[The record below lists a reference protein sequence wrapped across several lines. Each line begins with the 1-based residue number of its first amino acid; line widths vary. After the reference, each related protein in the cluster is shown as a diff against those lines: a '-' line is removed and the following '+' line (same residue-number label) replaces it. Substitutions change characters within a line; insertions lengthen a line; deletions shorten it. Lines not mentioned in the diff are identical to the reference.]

1 MQPSRSLTL
10 LAAALL
16 VLGLSGA
23 TASADYGSMSPR
35 ALIERSITSPS
46 AAERAQIRGHLARHH
61 PDSGEG
67 LTALAWLAKQNGEH
81 EEGMRLYRQATERAP
96 DLWLAWFNLA
106 MDVRDFT
113 GDGRESLRLLEQ
125 ALAAAPSQGYIV
137 RAIYFHHIEEL
148 EDREAADRFLAEQRA
163 RLGSDFWAFPMI
175 EALVAEFTERDP
187 ARAADLYLRAALA
200 GGDEETIQRYLDLS
214 LDTLRADPATVLR
227 NAVAYAERFDDAA
240 AYRMIADRLADFGN
254 RPAALDFYRTAMRAD
269 PHAEVLR
276 QAIDKLLNDLPAEV
290 LGFVD
295 DWAPRLD
302 RVWLAAHVH
311 AETFDRYRFD
321 PERARPL
328 WERAIALA
336 PHDQARATAVAGAV
350 IQMHDRY
357 DLEAAHRL
365 LTDQIARLPEGG
377 NRNHLIS
384 FLLENRIRAG
394 DHAAATNASALLPD
408 DAPGVNASWLQ
419 AERQTLNR
427 AILLEAERQAF
438 YRRNPFL
445 QNWDERFGESLT
457 LAVEFE
463 INAATLRPSSFPLL
477 DEAARALQAPGGEDY
492 VFLIEGHTDITGSDA
507 INLPLSEHRAAAV
520 ADYLSR
526 NHGIPRERL
535 QTVGYGPYHPIA
547 TNETDEG
554 RQRNRR
560 VEIRPYGNV
569 GEPEVTA
576 SGALDASAMAV
587 SDDGR
592 LLATGLGPIQL
603 WDTRRQV
610 RVRELYRGGRER
622 VFSPNSRY
630 LAVSSRYTEVGGAI
644 TNTLYIY
651 DTKTGHA
658 VATLP
663 DTSLIRSIAWSP
675 FSDEVAFANDGGYVR
690 IYSLRERRVRAVERV
705 GPVRNIA
712 RVEWLADGR
721 LVTDQVRGSGLTVWD
736 AEDLMPLQRLPGGH
750 WPHAMR
756 ASRDGRWLVQVD
768 NDRTIGIY
776 DTETW
781 ELRTL
786 ASPHLIPNRMVPHPS
801 RPWMLLNDFT
811 GSSASV
817 ALLDLENARLIA
829 AAPAG
834 NGAENEAGIGFSPD
848 GSRVLLAEGDVV
860 RWLDSETLTEVGRL
874 EGLAVESSG
883 LLLDEENLN
892 IVTEDAEGAYV
903 FSLSTGRR
911 VHRMVTDSEHG
922 WAALGGGRFAAVDRD
937 GHLVVFDSND
947 FSERRHQSLGFAPT
961 RRLVAD
967 GSYIVAAGLPHGQA
981 ESENAVG
988 VVAVFDSETLQER
1001 HRLEIP
1007 LVTAPLRFGRVLDLE
1022 IGFLAASARQGVF
1035 ALITQWRDGWGQPTS
1050 YSDRVQLFRLDDGSP
1065 VSEIRYGGRP
1075 FYLDFRDNEDGVA
1088 LTVAGEG
1095 EFRFSLEGA
1104 FLRRETVESG
1114 FGIELADGRTLR
1126 WARDFI
1132 QLGDRRVFRPDSLR
1146 NLVAVESANMVIA
1159 QTLANE
1165 LLFFDL
1171 AELELHLT
1179 IVVKR
1184 DDQWIAYTPEGY
1196 YSASANGT
1204 EGVYWSLGDNYLPFD
1219 AVRGSLERTHIV
1231 QQRLEALM
1239 AGRPRPEPRT
1249 EPGPALDPSLFE
1261 TPYRVALAS
1270 ASGIETDEAVYRL
1283 RLTIAKASAELPD
1296 PEIRYSLNGRPVPLG
1311 RGFEE
1316 EAFWDQGESDD
1327 EELLGIERA
1336 FALQEGYNRIE
1347 AALLFRGAEIERQ
1360 VAEVTRRVSQPSGPV
1375 SPTAQLWFFGVG
1387 ISDYEIATQNL
1398 EYAHRDAEE
1407 LARALAAQE
1416 GVLFSRVNTRVLT
1429 NAEATERNV
1438 RIEMND
1444 FLRQAAEEDLIVVF
1458 LAGHGVQ
1465 DNEQNLYL
1473 MTHDA
1478 DMQRPF
1484 TGMSLDLFRDFL
1496 RSRPINQKAMLLLDI
1511 CHAGSVGPRR
1521 RGRVVAEDAIQ
1532 QLSDG
1537 TGTVVFAS
1545 STGAQSSLEGPEFG
1559 GGHGAFTAALLEAVT
1574 GAADREAG
1582 NGDGLNSLHEIIS
1595 YTSRRV
1601 PQLTG
1606 GAQHPTVP
1614 MLENVRDFPISLAGP

>member
-1 MQPSRSLTL
+1 MQPSRSLAL
-10 LAAALL
+10 LAATLL
-16 VLGLSGA
+16 VLGLSAA
-23 TASADYGSMSPR
+23 TALADYGSMSPR
-35 ALIERSITSPS
+35 ALIERSIVTPS

-61 PDSGEG
+61 PESGEG
-67 LTALAWLAKQNGEH
+67 LAARAWLAKQSGAH

-106 MDVRDFT
+106 VDVRDFT
-113 GDGRESLRLLEQ
+113 GDGQEALRLLER
-125 ALAAAPSQGYIV
+125 ALAAEPSEGYIV
-137 RAIYFHHIEEL
+137 RALYFHYLEEL
-148 EDREAADRFLAEQRA
+148 EDRAAADRFLAEQRS

-175 EALVAEFTERDP
+175 EALLAEFTDRDLP
-187 ARAADLYLRAALA
+187 RAADLYLRAALA
-200 GGDEETIQRYLDLS
+200 GGDEETIQLYLEIS
-214 LDTLRADPATVLR
+214 LDRLRADPATVLR
-227 NAVAYAERFDDAA
+227 NAVAYAERFDDAT

-254 RPAALDFYRTAMRAD
+254 RAASLDFYRRAMAAD

-276 QAIDKLLNDLPAEV
+276 QAVDKLLNEMPAEV

-302 RVWLAAHVH
+302 QVWLAAHVH
-311 AETFDRYRFD
+311 AETFDGYRFD
-321 PERARPL
+321 PERARSL
-328 WERAIALA
+328 RERAIALA
-336 PHDQARATAVAGAV
+336 PHDNARATAVAGAV

-357 DLEAAHRL
+357 DLDAAHRL
-365 LTDQIARLPEGG
+365 LTEEIARMPEGA
-377 NRNHLIS
+377 NRNHLTS
-384 FLLENRIRAG
+384 FLLENRLRAG
-394 DHAAATNASALLPD
+394 DHAAATRVSAELPD
-408 DAPGVNASWLQ
+408 DEVPGVNDSWLQ
-419 AERQTLNR
+419 AERQTLTR

-463 INAATLRPSSFPLL
+463 INAATLRPGSFPLL

-492 VFLIEGHTDITGSDA
+492 VFLIEGHTDITGTDA
-507 INLPLSEHRAAAV
+507 INLPLSERRAAAV
-520 ADYLSR
+520 ADYLSQT
-526 NHGIPRERL
+526 HGIPRERL
-535 QTVGYGPYHPIA
+535 QTVGYGPYHPVA
-547 TNETDEG
+547 TNETDAG

-560 VEIRPYGNV
+560 VEIRPYGRV
-569 GEPEVTA
+569 GEPEVA
-576 SGALDASAMAV
+576 VSGALDASAMAV

-630 LAVSSRYTEVGGAI
+630 LAVSSSYTEVGGAT
-644 TNTLYIY
+644 TNTLYVY

-658 VATLP
+658 VAALP

-675 FSDEVAFANDGGYVR
+675 FSDEVAFANDAGYLR
-690 IYSLRERRVRAVERV
+690 IYSLGERRIRAVERV

-721 LVTDQVRGSGLTVWD
+721 LVTDQVRGGGLTVWD
-736 AEDLMPLQRLPGGH
+736 AEDLTPLQRLPGGP

-768 NDRTIGIY
+768 NDRTISIY

-781 ELRTL
+781 EVRSL
-786 ASPHLIPNRMVPHPS
+786 ASPHLIPDRMVPHPS

-811 GSSASV
+811 GSSAGV
-817 ALLDLENARLIA
+817 AVLDLENARLIA
-829 AAPAG
+829 AAPAAG
-834 NGAENEAGIGFSPD
+834 RAGIGFSPD
-848 GSRVLLAEGDVV
+848 GGRALVAEGDVV
-860 RWLDSETLTEVGRL
+860 RWLDSETLAEVDRL
-874 EGLAVESSG
+874 EGLAVEASG
-883 LLLDEENLN
+883 LLVDEDNLN
-892 IVTEDAEGAYV
+892 LVAEDAEGSYV
-903 FSLSTGRR
+903 FSLSSGRR
-911 VHRMVTDSEHG
+911 VHRMVTGTEHG
-922 WAALGGGRFAAVDRD
+922 WAALGGGRFAAVDRE
-937 GHLVVFDSND
+937 GYLVVFDGND
-947 FSERRHQSLGFAPT
+947 FSEQRQQPLGFLPT
-961 RRLVAD
+961 RRPVAA
-967 GSYIVAAGLPHGQA
+967 GPYLLAAGLPHGQP
-981 ESENAVG
+981 ESEDAVG
-988 VVAVFDSETLQER
+988 VLAVFDSETLQER
-1001 HRLEIP
+1001 YRLEIP
-1007 LVTAPLRFGRVLDLE
+1007 LVTAPLRFDRVLDLE
-1022 IGFLAASARQGVF
+1022 IGYLAASAEQGLF

-1050 YSDRVQLFRLDDGSP
+1050 YSDRVRLFRLDDGSP
-1065 VSEIRYGGRP
+1065 ASEIRYGGRP
-1075 FYLDFRDNEDGVA
+1075 FYLAFRDDEDSLA
-1088 LTVAGEG
+1088 LTLAGEG
-1095 EFRFSLEGA
+1095 AYLYSVEGA
-1104 FLRRETVESG
+1104 FLRRETVEAG
-1114 FGIELADGRTLR
+1114 FGIDLADGRTLR

-1146 NLVAVESANMVIA
+1146 EVAVVEAANMVIA
-1159 QTLANE
+1159 QTQANE
-1165 LLFFDL
+1165 LLFFGLED
-1171 AELELHLT
+1171 LELQLT

-1196 YSASANGT
+1196 YSASQQGT
-1204 EGVYWSLGDNYLPFD
+1204 EGVYWSLGDHYLPF
-1219 AVRGSLERTHIV
+1219 AALRGSLERAHIV

-1239 AGRPRPEPRT
+1239 AGRARPEPRT
-1249 EPGPALDPSLFE
+1249 EPGPTLDPSLFE
-1261 TPYRVALAS
+1261 TPYRVTLAS
-1270 ASGIETDEAVYRL
+1270 ESGFETDEAVYRL
-1283 RLTIAKASAELPD
+1283 RLAIAKASAELPD

-1316 EAFWDQGESDD
+1316 EAFWDQGESE

-1360 VAEVTRRVSQPSGPV
+1360 VAEVTRRPPPSSGPV

-1444 FLRQAAEEDLIVVF
+1444 FLRQASEEDLIVVF

-1614 MLENVRDFPISLAGP
+1614 MLENVRDFPISVAGQ